1 LKGNEMK
8 KTTTKSAAE
17 QNVWDDEPAQ
27 ETVTAEEIH
36 EVAEAIAA
44 TAPQAPRAINAPEY
58 DLEGLMTDFP
68 TAKELER
75 FVFDETGIVLN
86 LKGRAN
92 KLKYQVAMDVLNGQE
107 VDAKFIGNE
116 NPYIDRTELVPVED
130 LKEPPARDPKLPD
143 RSEVQN
149 LFVSNQIPH
158 TDFESRM
165 QDKKISVI
173 FRKYKTGEI
182 SYEILGPVDQRPHG
196 VKLDK
201 YGRERPEV
209 IKWVDPRSGEQTI
222 VREDGS
228 MTQQGRKLRALM
240 QTFKVNKS
248 NYWDV
253 WIDREFVSL
262 TENIASNVWDLNT

>member
-1 LKGNEMK
+1 MK
-8 KTTTKSAAE
+8 KNLTPPSTAKVD
-17 QNVWDDEPAQ
+17 NPWDDAPANP
-27 ETVTAEEIH
+27 TAEEIR
-36 EVAEAIAA
+36 EVAEQMAA
-44 TAPQAPRAINAPEY
+44 TAPVAKPQAPAALNAPDF

-75 FVFDETGIVLN
+75 FVFDETGVVLN

-92 KLKYQVAMDVLNGQE
+92 KLKYQIAMDVLNGQE
-107 VDAKFIGNE
+107 VDPKFIGNE
-116 NPYIDRTELVPVED
+116 NPYIDRTELVPVEE
-130 LKEPPARDPKLPD
+130 LKDAPPRDKTLPE
-143 RSEVQN
+143 RNEVQN

-165 QDKKISVI
+165 QDKKVSVI
-173 FRKYKTGEI
+173 FRKYKSGEI

-209 IKWVDPRSGEQTI
+209 IKWVDPRSGEQTV
-222 VREDGS
+222 VRGDG
-228 MTQQGRKLRALM
+228 TLTPQGRKLRALM
-240 QTFKVNKS
+240 QSFKVNNS

-253 WIDREFVSL
+253 WIDREFISL
-262 TENIASNVWDLNT
+262 NDNIASNVWDLDK

>member
-1 LKGNEMK
+1 MK
-8 KTTTKSAAE
+8 KNLTPPSTAKVDNPWDEAPTQEPTAEDIRAVAE
-17 QNVWDDEPAQ
+17 Q
-27 ETVTAEEIH
+27 
-36 EVAEAIAA
+36 IAA
-44 TAPQAPRAINAPEY
+44 TAPQAPRALNALDF

-107 VDAKFIGNE
+107 IDPKYIGNE
-116 NPYIDRTELVPVED
+116 NPYIDKTELVPVEE
-130 LKEPPARDPKLPD
+130 LKDAPARDKTLPE
-143 RSEVQN
+143 RNQVQN

-165 QDKKISVI
+165 QDKKVSVI
-173 FRKYKTGEI
+173 FRKYNSGEI

-201 YGRERPEV
+201 YGRERPEI
-209 IKWVDPRSGEQTI
+209 IKWVDPRSGEQTV
-222 VREDGS
+222 VRNDG
-228 MTQQGRKLRALM
+228 TLTPQGRKLRALM
-240 QTFKVNKS
+240 QTFKVNNS

-253 WIDREFVSL
+253 WIDREFISL
-262 TENIASNVWDLNT
+262 SDNIQQNVWDLNT